1 MNIGKIGK
9 WSVIYQNEKVINH
22 TKIICTALSI
32 PGLFPLIIME
42 ERIGEE
48 EQRGYGENNF
58 NLSERQI
65 IDCSG
70 KTNAEVIEMAVDIF
84 RENCKKFDKN

>member
-1 MNIGKIGK
+1 MNIGTIGN

-22 TKIICTALSI
+22 KKIICTAISI
-32 PGLFPLIIME
+32 PALFPLIITE

-48 EQRGYGENNF
+48 EQRGYGEKNF

-84 RENCKKFDKN
+84 RENCKKLDKK